1 MMVTVNVTTEQING
15 DTVKIARVVEYP
27 KEIFYYD
34 STMSDADIQADVIA
48 KLQERGY
55 TV

>member
-1 MMVTVNVTTEQING
+1 MVTVNVTTEQING
-15 DTVKIARVVEYP
+15 DTVKVARAVEYP

-34 STMSDADIQADVIA
+34 PTMADTDIVNDVIV

-55 TV
+55 IV

>member
-1 MMVTVNVTTEQING
+1 MVTVNVTTETIDT
-15 DTVKIARVVEYP
+15 DTVKVARVVEYP

-34 STMSDADIQADVIA
+34 LTMADTDIQADVIA

-55 TV
+55 QV

>member
-1 MMVTVNVTTEQING
+1 MVTVNVTTEQING
-15 DTVKIARVVEYP
+15 DTVKVARVVEYP

-34 STMSDADIQADVIA
+34 PTMADADIVNDVIV